1 MCVVDDDDWIDEVP
15 DIDFS
20 STSLLLIQFDVCI
33 LFVLLASLDF
43 SISVILSCEV
53 AICCCCW
60 CVVATLNDDVD
71 GALGKLLDF
80 DDDKY
85 IAPVNT
91 LLFVFKSFPVDF
103 SWFEFEFVLPL
114 IVLKNPLTFSV
125 TFLLSLPFREDFG
138 QFFVFM
144 NLNDACSWCVVSD
157 ASGTSSI
164 DLFGGA
170 WM

>member
-20 STSLLLIQFDVCI
+20 ASTSLLLIQFDVCI

-43 SISVILSCEV
+43 SISVVLLSCEV
-53 AICCCCW
+53 ATCCW
-60 CVVATLNDDVD
+60 CCCRCVVAPLTDDVV
-71 GALGKLLDF
+71 GTHGKLLLDF

-91 LLFVFKSFPVDF
+91 LLFVFKSVPDF
-103 SWFEFEFVLPL
+103 SGFEFEFVPPL

-125 TFLLSLPFREDFG
+125 TFLLSLPFKEDFV

-144 NLNDACSWCVVSD
+144 NFSWCAVSD

>member
-53 AICCCCW
+53 AIWYCCCW
-60 CVVATLNDDVD
+60 CVVPLSDDVV
-71 GALGKLLDF
+71 GALGKLLLDF

-91 LLFVFKSFPVDF
+91 LLFVFKSVPDF
-103 SWFEFEFVLPL
+103 NGFEFEFVPPL
-114 IVLKNPLTFSV
+114 IVLKNPLKNFSV
-125 TFLLSLPFREDFG
+125 TLPLSLPFKEDFE
-138 QFFVFM
+138 QLFVFI
-144 NLNDACSWCVVSD
+144 NFNWCAVSD